1 MCNNYLTIMAKKEKV
16 LYVDMD
22 NVLVDF
28 QSGFDA
34 LAPED
39 KEAYMGTYDNCPHIF
54 SKMVPIKGA
63 IESFKRLSADYDT
76 YILSTSP
83 WDNPTALNDKLE
95 WVSRTDDSLGYDIR
109 SYNVDEKREMYIEV
123 KTTTGSS
130 TTPFYIS
137 ENEIDKSRE
146 LKDKYYIYRLYKMDR
161 HNP

>member
-1 MCNNYLTIMAKKEKV
+1 MAKKDKV

-28 QSGFDA
+28 QSGIDA

-63 IESFKRLSADYDT
+63 IESFKQLSTVYDT

-83 WDNPTALNDKLE
+83 WDNPTALNDKLD
-95 WVSRTDDSLGYDIR
+95 WIKRYLGDMAYKRAIFTHHKHLNKGDYLIDDRTKNGADRFEGELIQF
-109 SYNVDEKREMYIEV
+109 
-123 KTTTGSS
+123 GS
-130 TTPFYIS
+130 
-137 ENEIDKSRE
+137 
-146 LKDKYYIYRLYKMDR
+146 DR
-161 HNP
+161 FPDWNAVLAYLL

>member
-1 MCNNYLTIMAKKEKV
+1 MAKKEKV

-28 QSGFDA
+28 QSGIDA

-63 IESFKRLSADYDT
+63 IESFKQLSAVYDT

-95 WVSRTDDSLGYDIR
+95 WIKRYLGDMAYKRAIFTHHKHLNKGDYLIDDRTKNGADRFEGELIQF
-109 SYNVDEKREMYIEV
+109 
-123 KTTTGSS
+123 GS
-130 TTPFYIS
+130 
-137 ENEIDKSRE
+137 
-146 LKDKYYIYRLYKMDR
+146 DR
-161 HNP
+161 FPDWNAVLAYLL

>member
-1 MCNNYLTIMAKKEKV
+1 MAKKEKV

-28 QSGFDA
+28 QSGIDA

-63 IESFKRLSADYDT
+63 IESFKRLSAVYDT

-95 WVSRTDDSLGYDIR
+95 WIKCYLGDVAYKRAIFTHHKHLNKGDYLIDDRTKNGADLFEGELIQF
-109 SYNVDEKREMYIEV
+109 
-123 KTTTGSS
+123 GS
-130 TTPFYIS
+130 
-137 ENEIDKSRE
+137 
-146 LKDKYYIYRLYKMDR
+146 DR
-161 HNP
+161 FPDWDAVLAYLL

>member
-1 MCNNYLTIMAKKEKV
+1 MAKKEKV

-28 QSGFDA
+28 QSGIDA

-63 IESFKRLSADYDT
+63 IESFKRLSAVYDT

-83 WDNPTALNDKLE
+83 WDNPTALNHKLE
-95 WVSRTDDSLGYDIR
+95 WIKCYLGDVAYKRAIFTHHKHLNKGDYLIDDRTKNGADRFEGELIQF
-109 SYNVDEKREMYIEV
+109 
-123 KTTTGSS
+123 GS
-130 TTPFYIS
+130 
-137 ENEIDKSRE
+137 
-146 LKDKYYIYRLYKMDR
+146 DR
-161 HNP
+161 FPDWDAVLAYLL

>member
-1 MCNNYLTIMAKKEKV
+1 MAKKEKV

-28 QSGFDA
+28 QSGIDA

-63 IESFKRLSADYDT
+63 IESFKQLSTVYDT

-83 WDNPTALNDKLE
+83 WDNPTALNDKLD
-95 WVSRTDDSLGYDIR
+95 WIKRYLGDVAYKRAIFTHHKHLNKGDYLIDDRTKNGADRFEGELIQF
-109 SYNVDEKREMYIEV
+109 
-123 KTTTGSS
+123 GS
-130 TTPFYIS
+130 
-137 ENEIDKSRE
+137 
-146 LKDKYYIYRLYKMDR
+146 DR
-161 HNP
+161 FPDWDAVLAYLL

>member
-1 MCNNYLTIMAKKEKV
+1 MAKKEKV

-28 QSGFDA
+28 QSGIDA

-63 IESFKRLSADYDT
+63 IESFKRLSAVYDT

-83 WDNPTALNDKLE
+83 WDLMILRPPRATPG
-95 WVSRTDDSLGYDIR
+95 RTLFPDTTLFRSDDRTKNGADRFEGELIQF
-109 SYNVDEKREMYIEV
+109 
-123 KTTTGSS
+123 GS
-130 TTPFYIS
+130 
-137 ENEIDKSRE
+137 
-146 LKDKYYIYRLYKMDR
+146 DR
-161 HNP
+161 FPDWDAVLAYLL

>member
-1 MCNNYLTIMAKKEKV
+1 MVKKEKV

-28 QSGFDA
+28 QSGIDA
-34 LAPED
+34 LASED

-63 IESFKRLSADYDT
+63 IESFKRLSTVYDT

-95 WVSRTDDSLGYDIR
+95 WIKCYLGDVAYKRAIFTHHKHLNKGDYLIDDRTINGADRFEGELIQF
-109 SYNVDEKREMYIEV
+109 
-123 KTTTGSS
+123 GS
-130 TTPFYIS
+130 
-137 ENEIDKSRE
+137 
-146 LKDKYYIYRLYKMDR
+146 DR
-161 HNP
+161 FPDWDAVLAYLL